1 MTDAKELC
9 MWGRHIMMGYAYRE
23 DATRK
28 DMSEDG
34 WLKTGDLVEIDPDG
48 FHFIVGREKDLIITA
63 GGENVAPQPIH
74 DAVKAKLPVI
84 SQVLLLGDKKKFCS
98 TFLTLAVE
106 VDPDTME
113 PSSQLTPAA
122 LDWCRAV
129 GSKANTVEDVLTGPD
144 GNVMRGIQAGI
155 EAANREAVSRAQKI
169 QKWMILP
176 RDFSIPG
183 GEIGPTMK
191 VKRQAVTKMYQK
203 QIEKIYA

>member
-1 MTDAKELC
+1 MVLFTKLLHFQSTDAEVTDAKELC
-9 MWGRHIMMGYAYRE
+9 MWGRHVMMGYAYRE

-28 DMSEDG
+28 DMTEDG
-34 WLKTGDLVEIDPDG
+34 WLRTGDLVEIDPEG

-122 LDWCRAV
+122 LDWCR
-129 GSKANTVEDVLTGPD
+129 
-144 GNVMRGIQAGI
+144 
-155 EAANREAVSRAQKI
+155 
-169 QKWMILP
+169 
-176 RDFSIPG
+176 
-183 GEIGPTMK
+183 
-191 VKRQAVTKMYQK
+191 
-203 QIEKIYA
+203 

>member
-1 MTDAKELC
+1 MNYFMSLDIKLTEVYGMSESSGVHSGNLPGKIKFGSVGVITDVTVKSKLVKVCRVKVVVFTKLLHSQSGDAEVTDAKELC
-9 MWGRHIMMGYAYRE
+9 MWGRHVMMGYAYRE

-28 DMSEDG
+28 DMTEDG
-34 WLKTGDLVEIDPDG
+34 WLRTGDLVEIDPEG
-48 FHFIVGREKDLIITA
+48 YHFIVGREKDLIITA

-122 LDWCRAV
+122 LDWCR
-129 GSKANTVEDVLTGPD
+129 
-144 GNVMRGIQAGI
+144 
-155 EAANREAVSRAQKI
+155 
-169 QKWMILP
+169 
-176 RDFSIPG
+176 
-183 GEIGPTMK
+183 
-191 VKRQAVTKMYQK
+191 
-203 QIEKIYA
+203 